1 MTDDTDSESDTLQ
14 ADGGT
19 ATQTPPETPDDEQS
33 PDKEVAGALEKIRRA
48 RKRRALGWLAT
59 IGVVGFLFVQAIFAV
74 RLPDENY
81 QIDFFIDSLGDFFPT
96 TDYFGVV
103 PFIDFGEYLDYILE
117 NNLIFDS
124 DKFFELFGDPM
135 AFFFD
140 GLGMFDMF
148 GQAGITLAM
157 GLAGTIMGFPLA
169 LTFGTLGSERVTPFP
184 FNFLFRGTMSAIR
197 SIPAIIWLLILIP
210 FAGLG
215 PASATFAIAVDTVGN
230 LGRLFVD
237 ELEEIE
243 EGPIEAMDMAG
254 ANYPQRVFFGMI
266 SQVRTSFIAWTLY
279 ILEINVRIAVTLGA
293 FGAGGL
299 GEVVDVERGLFNFD
313 HVMATLICI
322 FVLVISVEIFSQR
335 LRSRLRSDEQKM
347 GLWELITGFPDRMSE
362 SLLK

>member
-1 MTDDTDSESDTLQ
+1 MTDDTASSEDGVQT
-14 ADGGT
+14 DGGT
-19 ATQTPPETPDDEQS
+19 ATPQPETPDDE
-33 PDKEVAGALEKIRRA
+33 PLDDDITGALDKIRQA
-48 RKRRALGWLAT
+48 RKRRALGWVAT
-59 IGVVGFLFVQAIFAV
+59 LGVIGFLFLQAIFAV

-81 QIDFFIDSLGDFFPT
+81 QIGFFIDSLGDFFPT
-96 TDYFGVV
+96 TDYFGVI
-103 PFIDFGEYLDYILE
+103 PFIDVGEYIDYILQ
-117 NNLIFDS
+117 NNLLFDA
-124 DKFFELFGDPM
+124 DKFFELFSDPM

-157 GLAGTIMGFPLA
+157 GLAGTIIGFPLA

-299 GEVVDVERGLFNFD
+299 GEIVNVERGLFNFD

-322 FVLVISVEIFSQR
+322 FFLVISVEIFSQR

-347 GLWELITGFPDRMSE
+347 SIWELITGFPNRMSE
-362 SLLK
+362 SLLR